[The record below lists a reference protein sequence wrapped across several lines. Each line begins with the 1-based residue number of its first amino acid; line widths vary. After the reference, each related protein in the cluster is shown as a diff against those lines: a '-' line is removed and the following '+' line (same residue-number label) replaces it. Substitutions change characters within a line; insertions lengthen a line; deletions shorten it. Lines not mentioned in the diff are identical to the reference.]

1 MHLVV
6 ACNSSGL
13 HMQLHLNFRW
23 FLVTFATMVWLV
35 VLSSF
40 EMEDFTLWF
49 VQICYYVYNY
59 IYLFHTNMLLYIQYH
74 TYIWFCTNMLPKNLS
89 SKPQFSFI
97 CLKQT
102 ITPFISKEHILF
114 ISKPIWMIFVAL
126 DALGGGLFFLKS

>member
-13 HMQLHLNFRW
+13 RMQLHLNFRW
-23 FLVTFATMVWLV
+23 FWSLLQLWCDLKWMTFT
-35 VLSSF
+35 F
-40 EMEDFTLWF
+40 WF
-49 VQICYYVYNY
+49 VQICYYVY
-59 IYLFHTNMLLYIQYH
+59 IYVSFRTNMLIYTQYR
-74 TYIWFCTNMLPKNLS
+74 TYIWFCTNRLLNNLS

-102 ITPFISKEHILF
+102 MMPFISKKHILF

-126 DALGGGLFFLKS
+126 DALGGGLQQKKKVLEIME